1 MSQHFSTLTLRELLF
16 FSYGNHHNHLNENIL
31 IKKKKKKRAIGLNLC
46 QLSFFY
52 DQIKNNKSWLLDGA
66 QLSAHSS
73 AGHTETPGRAR
84 RDTSLGKDKIELNLR
99 SL

>member
-1 MSQHFSTLTLRELLF
+1 MKTFL
-16 FSYGNHHNHLNENIL
+16 
-31 IKKKKKKRAIGLNLC
+31 KKEKGGMGLNLC

-52 DQIKNNKSWLLDGA
+52 DQIKNNEPWLLDGA

-73 AGHTETPGRAR
+73 AGHTETPGRTR
-84 RDTSLGKDKIELNLR
+84 RDTRLGKDKIELNLR